1 MPIISNDGGPDIS
14 DAMPPR
20 PGADA
25 AGAAVD
31 AAPAAVAAGFNMA
44 VNCDTE

>member
-1 MPIISNDGGPDIS
+1 MPIISSDGGPDIS
-14 DAMPPR
+14 DAIPPK

-25 AGAAVD
+25 AGAA
-31 AAPAAVAAGFNMA
+31 AEAVAEALAEGFNMA